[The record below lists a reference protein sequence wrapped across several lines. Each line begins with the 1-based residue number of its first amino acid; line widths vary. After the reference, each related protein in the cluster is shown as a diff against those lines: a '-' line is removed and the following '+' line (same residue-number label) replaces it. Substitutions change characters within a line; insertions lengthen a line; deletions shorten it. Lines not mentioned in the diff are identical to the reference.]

1 MTLENTLVTAGVALG
16 VLVVGW
22 LVLAVARRRIS
33 DRWGE
38 VIRQVAPALALSVV
52 VVAVLIILDPDRAEV
67 LGDAVMRYVPNVL
80 VAVLVVLVA
89 RAAGRVI
96 GLFAEAALRQVSA
109 SIAQRARIGIA
120 GTILGIGIIIA
131 LDQLGVSTDII
142 MLLVAAIAFGIALAI
157 GLGFGLG
164 SLPVARQV
172 AAGRHVQERFEL
184 GQRLQ
189 VGGYVGTLQTTGLA
203 SSRIE
208 TDDGIVVELPNEAF
222 LSGAVTVLE

>member
-22 LVLAVARRRIS
+22 LVLAVARRRMS

-142 MLLVAAIAFGIALAI
+142 MLLVAAIAFGVALAI

-189 VGGYVGTLQTTGLA
+189 VGGYVGTLQATGLA

>member
-22 LVLAVARRRIS
+22 LVLAVARRRMS

-52 VVAVLIILDPDRAEV
+52 VVAVLVILDPDRAEV

-142 MLLVAAIAFGIALAI
+142 MLLVAAIAFGVALAI

-189 VGGYVGTLQTTGLA
+189 VGGYVGTLQATGLA

>member
-22 LVLAVARRRIS
+22 LVLAITRRRLP

-38 VIRQVAPALALSVV
+38 VIRQVTPALGLSVL

-67 LGDAVMRYVPNVL
+67 LGDAVMRYVPNAL

-120 GTILGIGIIIA
+120 GTILGIGVIIA

-142 MLLVAAIAFGIALAI
+142 LLLVAALAFGLALAI

-172 AAGRHVQERFEL
+172 AAGRHVHERFEL

-189 VGGYVGTLQTTGLA
+189 VGGYVGTLQAIGLA

-208 TDDGIVVELPNEAF
+208 TDDGVLVELPNEAF